1 MTLKLEA
8 TPIASSEASESHRH
22 LPGVEGVWV
31 FVYADMAVFALIFG
45 SFMWDRHHAQELFET
60 SRQALSLNFGGINTL
75 ILLTSSMLVVLGV
88 DALKVG
94 RTHLAP
100 GFLFSAMAC
109 GVAFIVSKILEYGH
123 KFDAGIGLT
132 TNAFFQ
138 YYFIMTGLHLGHV
151 VVGTAILAVLA
162 AKARAERPGCR
173 VTMYEGGATYWHMV
187 DLLWVC
193 IFPLLYLV
201 R

>member
-1 MTLKLEA
+1 MEREA
-8 TPIASSEASESHRH
+8 GPIAGPAESKPSRH

-31 FVYADMAVFALIFG
+31 FVYADMAVFALMFG
-45 SFMWDRHHAQELFET
+45 SFMWDRHHAPELFET
-60 SRQALSLNFGGINTL
+60 SRQALSLNFGGVNTL

-88 DALKVG
+88 DALKFG

-100 GFLFSAMAC
+100 GFFWSATAC
-109 GVAFIVSKILEYGH
+109 GIAFTVSKILEYGH

-132 TNAFFQ
+132 TNGFFQ

-151 VVGTAILAVLA
+151 VVGTAIIAVLA
-162 AKARAERPGCR
+162 AKSRDEQPGCS
-173 VTMYEGGATYWHMV
+173 VTMYEAGATYWHMV

>member
-1 MTLKLEA
+1 MSASLEA
-8 TPIASSEASESHRH
+8 ASLTQHNHRH

-31 FVYADMAVFALIFG
+31 FVFLDMAVFALMFG
-45 SFMWDRHHAQELFET
+45 VFMWDRHHAPELFEAG
-60 SRQALSLNFGGINTL
+60 RQALSLNFGGVNTL

-88 DALKVG
+88 DALKYG

-100 GFLFSAMAC
+100 TFFGLAAAC
-109 GVAFIVSKILEYGH
+109 GIAFVVSKVLEYDA

-138 YYFIMTGLHLGHV
+138 YYFIMTGLHLAHV
-151 VVGTAILAVLA
+151 VVGTGIIAVLA
-162 AKARAERPGCR
+162 AKARSERPGCS
-173 VTMYEGGATYWHMV
+173 VTVYEGGATYWHMV

>member
-1 MTLKLEA
+1 MNLEA
-8 TPIASSEASESHRH
+8 GKLTGPEGSTRRRH

-31 FVYADMAVFALIFG
+31 FVYADMAVFALMFG
-45 SFMWDRHHAQELFET
+45 SFMWDRHHAPELFET

-100 GFLFSAMAC
+100 TFFWSATAC
-109 GVAFIVSKILEYGH
+109 GIAFILSKILEYGH

-151 VVGTAILAVLA
+151 VVGTVILAVLA
-162 AKARAERPGCR
+162 AKSRSERPGCS

>member
-1 MTLKLEA
+1 MNLAA
-8 TPIASSEASESHRH
+8 TTRAEPEQATRRRH

-31 FVYADMAVFALIFG
+31 FVYADMAVFALMFG
-45 SFMWDRHHAQELFET
+45 SFMWDRHHALDLYET

-88 DALKVG
+88 DALKLG
-94 RTHLAP
+94 RTHLASK
-100 GFLFSAMAC
+100 FLWTASAC
-109 GVAFIVSKILEYGH
+109 GVAFVVSKILEYRD

-132 TNAFFQ
+132 TNGFFQ

-151 VVGTAILAVLA
+151 VVGTVIVAVLA
-162 AKARAERPGCR
+162 AKARSERPGSG